1 MYMIQVLWTNM
12 KDENKVCYMQETHIS
27 TLFDQ

>member
-1 MYMIQVLWTNM
+1 MHMNQVLWTNM
-12 KDENKVCYMQETHIS
+12 KDENKACYMQETHIS